1 VTGGLSGDRRA
12 LLDLLLAE
20 EGLARPKA
28 QVIAQRTTAGPAPL
42 SFAQQRLWFLDQ
54 LAPGSS
60 FYNVPAAQRL
70 RFPVNVGVLERAL
83 SELVRRHE
91 SLRTRIA
98 VAEGEPVQLVEEAAR
113 VELPVIDVAALEPV
127 KREREVARLAAEEAR
142 APFDLA
148 RGPLLR
154 AQLLRL
160 GPSDW
165 VFLLT
170 LHHVV
175 ADGWSLGV
183 VFRELAALYEAFALG
198 RPSPLP
204 ELAVQYADF
213 ALWQREWLRG
223 ERLERQ
229 LAYWRRRLEG
239 LPVLELPTD
248 RPRPAVQRYR
258 GASHSF
264 TLPGSLA
271 EELRGLGRSEQATL
285 FMVLLAGFKALL
297 SRYRR
302 QEDISLMA
310 PIAGRGRPELEPLI
324 GFFVNSLVLR
334 TDLSGDPSFHE
345 LLRRVRETALGAYAH
360 QDLPFEMLVE
370 KLQPERDLSRNPLFQ
385 VTFQLFSSPTLVQ
398 SAKTETLTAL
408 EVEPGTSKFDIT
420 FDLWETD
427 DGLGAQLTYNTD
439 LFDAERMT
447 RLAGHYRTLLEGAVA
462 DPEQPLSRL
471 PLLGAG
477 ERRQLLREWTNTRRP
492 YPREQTVDALYT
504 RQAQATPTATAVQ
517 YGSESRSYAQLDTD
531 ANRLAHQLATH
542 SLAPGEPVAVCLPRS
557 LQLITSLLAILK
569 SGAAYR
575 PLDPPYPRHRL
586 GYMLQ
591 ASPRPLLI
599 TTSHQIQNL
608 PPHPNTLLLD
618 QTPTHHHPPTAP
630 EPTSNPDTPGYLI
643 YTSGSTGQPK
653 GVTIPHRAITRLV
666 KNTDYV
672 QLAPADRV
680 AQVSNVSFDASTF
693 EIWGALLNGAALIGI
708 TKDVTLSPHE
718 FAAQLRE
725 DGITTL
731 WLTTALFNQ
740 IASEVPDAFA
750 KLRNLLVGGSA
761 LDPRWIRE
769 VLRRGPP
776 ESLLNGYGPTEG
788 TTFTTCH
795 LIGDV
800 PEHATS
806 IPIGK
811 PIANTTVYV
820 LDSHRQPVPV
830 GIPGELYIGGDGLA
844 LGYWNRPEL
853 TEERFVPDPF
863 GAHPRSR
870 LYRTGDLVRWLPDA
884 TIEFVG
890 RLDEQVKIRGFRVE
904 PGEVEAVLGEHDGV
918 QESVVAPQEDRHGD
932 KRLVAYIVPSG
943 GYRESAEGP
952 SRDELRSEYVSHW
965 QALFD
970 DHVYGRER
978 AARDPAFDITGWN
991 SSYTGEPIPDEEMR
1005 EWLDDTVADIL
1016 ALRPRRVLELGCGT
1030 GLVLFRVAPHCESYV
1045 ATDFSR
1051 AALDHV
1057 RRHLE
1062 LLGPAGSGVRLEHA
1076 FADDVSLLCPG
1087 SADLVVLNSVVQYF
1101 PDVHY
1106 LVRLL
1111 ERAVDVAGPGGA
1123 IFVGDVRSL
1132 PLLDAFH
1139 ASVELSKADA
1149 SLSGEQLR
1157 RRARLKADQ
1166 EAQLALDPAFF
1177 VELARSMPQIDQ
1189 VEIAPKRMRCHNELS
1204 RFRYQVVIR
1213 VGEATPPDESPPW
1226 LEWGASELTLAA
1238 LGRLLAKGR
1247 PKRLG
1252 LARVPNAR
1260 VAADVAGWHWL
1271 VGSERPTTAGELRE
1285 LVDDAAAAA
1294 VDPEELAEV
1303 AAAAGYNAAFSWARH
1318 GPDGAFDV
1326 VLDPVGRPRAG
1337 HVPFPVSSSTP
1348 EPWRVYA
1355 NDPLQGKLAGRL
1367 VPELRSFLAD
1377 RLPDYM
1383 VPARFV
1389 LLDAL
1394 PLTPN
1399 EKPDRAALP
1408 AADGVRLEAVAD
1420 YVAPRIPLE
1429 EQLAEIWAE
1438 LLDLDDVGVHDDF
1451 FTELGGHS
1459 LLATQLVS
1467 RLRDTFGIDLPLRAL
1482 FEAPTVACLAA
1493 VLGAGARDTAPA
1505 APVARAGPDATVDVR
1520 RLSDNEVDALLG
1532 ELSPDRGDAH

>member
-1 VTGGLSGDRRA
+1 VDVTGPLSGDRRA

-20 EGLARPKA
+20 EGLATPKTD
-28 QVIAQRTTAGPAPL
+28 VITRRTSAGPPRL
-42 SFAQQRLWFLDQ
+42 SFAQQRLWFLNQ

-60 FYNVPAAQRL
+60 FYNVPAAQR
-70 RFPVNVGVLERAL
+70 FQFAVNVAVLERAL
-83 SELVRRHE
+83 SEIVLRHE
-91 SLRTRIA
+91 SLRTHIA
-98 VAEGEPVQLVEEAAR
+98 VADGEPMQVVEEAAR
-113 VELPVIDVAALEPV
+113 VEVPVIDCEAIGPV
-127 KREREVARLAAEEAR
+127 EREGEVARLAAEEAR
-142 APFDLA
+142 VPFDLA

-154 AQLLRL
+154 AKLLRL

-170 LHHVV
+170 LHHIV

-223 ERLERQ
+223 ERLEGQ
-229 LAYWRRRLEG
+229 LEYWRQRLEA

-258 GASHSF
+258 GAAHSF
-264 TLPGSLA
+264 ALSGSLTA
-271 EELRGLGRSEQATL
+271 GLRRLGRSEQATL

-297 SRYRR
+297 SRYSG
-302 QEDISLMA
+302 QADVVVGA
-310 PIAGRGRPELEPLI
+310 PIAGRSRPELEPLI

-334 TDLSGDPSFHE
+334 TDLSGDPSFRE

-385 VTFQLFSSPTLVQ
+385 VVFQVISAPTRGSDDDVLPVERGAAALDVHLSLVDR
-398 SAKTETLTAL
+398 
-408 EVEPGTSKFDIT
+408 P
-420 FDLWETD
+420 
-427 DGLGAQLTYNTD
+427 DGLTGTLEYDTD
-439 LFDAERMT
+439 LFDGDRMA
-447 RLAGHYRTLLEGAVA
+447 RLAEHYRTLLEGAVA
-462 DPEQPLSRL
+462 DPEQRLSRL
-471 PLLGAG
+471 PLLGVG
-477 ERRQLLREWTNTRRP
+477 ERRLLLREWTNTGRP
-492 YPREQTVDALYT
+492 YPSDQTVDALYT
-504 RQAQATPTATAVQ
+504 RQAEATPNAIAVQ
-517 YGSESRSYAQLDTD
+517 YGNDSRSYAQLDAD
-531 ANRLAHQLATH
+531 ANRLAHQLAAH
-542 SLAPGEPVAVCLPRS
+542 VSAPGQPIAVCLPRS
-557 LQLITSLLAILK
+557 LHLITSLLAILK
-569 SGAAYR
+569 TGAAYV
-575 PLDPPYPRHRL
+575 PLDPAYPRHRL
-586 GYMLQ
+586 DYMLQ
-591 ASPRPLLI
+591 DSTSPLLL
-599 TTSHQIQNL
+599 TTSQQLDNL
-608 PPHPNTLLLD
+608 PRHPNTILLD
-618 QTPTHHHPPTAP
+618 HTETDHHPPTPPQRSA
-630 EPTSNPDTPGYLI
+630 NPDTPAYLI

-653 GVTIPHRAITRLV
+653 GVTIPQRAITRLV
-666 KNTDYV
+666 KNTDYI
-672 QLAPADRV
+672 QLGPADRV
-680 AQVSNVSFDASTF
+680 AQVSNISFDAATF
-693 EIWGALLNGAALIGI
+693 EIWGALLNGAALVGI
-708 TKDVTLSPHE
+708 TKDAMLSPHE
-718 FAAQLRE
+718 FAVQLRA

-731 WLTTALFNQ
+731 WLTTALFNHV
-740 IASEVPDAFA
+740 ASEVPDAFA
-750 KLRNLLVGGSA
+750 NLRTLLVGGSA

-769 VLRRGPP
+769 ILRRGPP
-776 ESLLNGYGPTEG
+776 DRLLNGYGPTEG

-795 LIGDV
+795 LIRDV
-800 PEHATS
+800 PEHAGS
-806 IPIGK
+806 IPIGR

-820 LDSHRQPVPV
+820 LDANRQLVPV

-863 GAHPRSR
+863 GADAQSR

-904 PGEVEAVLGEHDGV
+904 PGEVEAVLGDHGAV

-932 KRLVAYIVPSG
+932 KRLVAYIVPNE
-943 GYRESAEGP
+943 GYHGSAEGP
-952 SRDELRSEYVSHW
+952 SRDELRGEHLSHW
-965 QALFD
+965 QTLF
-970 DHVYGRER
+970 DHVYAPER
-978 AARDPAFDITGWN
+978 TERDPAFDTAGWN
-991 SSYTGEPIPDEEMR
+991 SSYTGEPIPDEQMR
-1005 EWLDDTVADIL
+1005 EWLDDTVACIL

-1030 GLVLFRVAPHCESYV
+1030 GLVLFQVAPHCESYV

-1057 RRHLE
+1057 RGHLD
-1062 LLGPAGSGVRLEHA
+1062 LLGRAASRVRLEHA
-1076 FADDVSLLCPG
+1076 FVDEFSLLRPG

-1101 PDVHY
+1101 PDIHY
-1106 LVRLL
+1106 LLRVL
-1111 ERAVDVAGPGGA
+1111 ERAVDVVAPGGA

-1139 ASVELSKADA
+1139 ASVELSRADA
-1149 SLSGEQLR
+1149 SVSGEQVR
-1157 RRARLKADQ
+1157 RRARLAAGQ
-1166 EAQLALDPAFF
+1166 ETELAVDPAFF
-1177 VELARSMPQIDQ
+1177 VELARSLPQVDR

-1213 VGEATPPDESPPW
+1213 VGGEAPQEESPPW
-1226 LEWGASELTLAA
+1226 LGWGTSELTLAA
-1238 LGRLLAKGR
+1238 LGRLLAKSR
-1247 PKRLG
+1247 PSRLG

-1260 VAADVAGWHWL
+1260 VAADVAAWEWL
-1271 VGSERPTTAGELRE
+1271 AGSQRPMTAGELRE

-1294 VDPEELAEV
+1294 VDPEELAVV
-1303 AAAAGYNAAFSWARH
+1303 ATAAGYDASFSWARH

-1326 VLDPVGRPRAG
+1326 VLDPVGRQGTARA
-1337 HVPFPVSSSTP
+1337 PFPLTSSTP
-1348 EPWRVYA
+1348 EPWGVYA

-1367 VPELRSFLAD
+1367 LPELRSFLAD

-1389 LLDAL
+1389 LLDSL

-1399 EKPDRAALP
+1399 GKPDRAALP
-1408 AADGVRLEAVAD
+1408 APDSVRLELVAD

-1429 EQLAEIWAE
+1429 EQLAAIWAE
-1438 LLDLDDVGVHDDF
+1438 LLEVEEVGVHDDF

-1467 RLRDTFGIDLPLRAL
+1467 RIRDACGIDLPLRAL
-1482 FEAPTVACLAA
+1482 FEAPTVARLAGVIA
-1493 VLGAGARDTAPA
+1493 AGALSAAPK
-1505 APVARAGPDATVDVR
+1505 APVARAGLDEGVDVT
-1520 RLSDNEVDALLG
+1520 RLSDEEVAALLR
-1532 ELSPDRGDAH
+1532 ELLPNESDAR